1 MSDAARTPPGRLTVP
16 AFQAWAE
23 AQPRGRF
30 ELLDG
35 EVVAMAPERIAH
47 VRAKSA
53 CWLALRQ
60 AIAAAGAPCEA
71 IADGA
76 SVVIGDAT
84 SYEPDVVV
92 ACGDIPGDVLAVPS
106 PLVVVEVTSPS
117 NSRVDLVTKFADYF
131 RLPSLRHYVIIHL
144 ALRRVIHHRRT
155 EDGRIE
161 SAILTG
167 GRLALDPPG
176 IGVGVDL
183 LFGENA
189 RGSAPETPAGT

>member
-1 MSDAARTPPGRLTVP
+1 MSDAATTPPPRLSRD
-16 AFQAWAE
+16 AFYAWAMD
-23 AQPRGRF
+23 QPRGRF

-35 EVVAMAPERIAH
+35 KVVAMAPERVAH
-47 VRAKSA
+47 ARAKA
-53 CWLALRQ
+53 AAWAALRD
-60 AIAAAGAPCEA
+60 ALAAAGVAWEA
-71 IADGA
+71 LPDG
-76 SVVIGDAT
+76 VTVEIGEAT
-84 SYEPDVVV
+84 CYEPDVVV
-92 ACGDIPGDVLAVPS
+92 ACGDIPGDALAVPS

-167 GRLALDPPG
+167 GALVLEPPG
-176 IGVGVDL
+176 ISVQVDG
-183 LFGENA
+183 LFGA
-189 RGSAPETPAGT
+189 AA

>member
-1 MSDAARTPPGRLTVP
+1 MSDAARTPPGRLTVS

-23 AQPRGRF
+23 TQARGRF

-53 CWLALRQ
+53 CWLALRA
-60 AIAAAGAPCEA
+60 AIAAAGVPCEA
-71 IADGA
+71 IADGG

-84 SYEPDVVV
+84 SYEPDVVI
-92 ACGDIPGDVLAVPS
+92 ACGEIPEDVLAVPS
-106 PLVVVEVTSPS
+106 PMVVVEVASPS

-131 RLPSLRHYVIIHL
+131 RLPSLRHYVIVHL

-167 GRLALDPPG
+167 GALALEPPG
-176 IGVGVDL
+176 ISVAVEA
-183 LFGENA
+183 LFGEDV
-189 RGSAPETPAGT
+189 RGAAPGTPAGT